1 MNSLGMDIFP
11 IVLNRLW
18 SLESVNI
25 YPSSNFL
32 TISPVSMN
40 VVGLSNEQL
49 NVILF
54 EQVKKNAQLSSIL
67 FRDVPNQCQ

>member
-1 MNSLGMDIFP
+1 
-11 IVLNRLW
+11 
-18 SLESVNI
+18 
-25 YPSSNFL
+25 
-32 TISPVSMN
+32 MN